1 MYNNTLGH
9 GICTSCQ
16 HNTEGQHCEKCLA
29 KYYRNMDVSMDDLSA
44 CIGKIAGLLIKISRQ
59 KVLNIS
65 KFLKSNVYFIP
76 SLCYLIKYRCKLFFF
91 RGSTSLEV
99 LIIGRDFV
107 LALKDVCTLFW

>member
-29 KYYRNMDVSMDDLSA
+29 KYYRNMDVSMEDLNA
-44 CIGKIAGLLIKISRQ
+44 CIGKIAGLLIARQ

-99 LIIGRDFV
+99 LITGRVF
-107 LALKDVCTLFW
+107 LYLL

>member
-44 CIGKIAGLLIKISRQ
+44 CIGKIAGLLIFEIQ
-59 KVLNIS
+59 GI
-65 KFLKSNVYFIP
+65 FYPF
-76 SLCYLIKYRCKLFFF
+76 
-91 RGSTSLEV
+91 
-99 LIIGRDFV
+99 FV
-107 LALKDVCTLFW
+107 LFNQVQV